1 MALPIKDVLLLD
13 YFNGKPIHF
22 RVPDYKLRIYG
33 SDAELRI
40 DRLFAGGWIR
50 YSKPQETISLLPDKA
65 LSDFLK
71 HHGESG
77 QGSHAELVRRVVER
91 IPEKDYAHGVPKIYL
106 VTARGQ
112 TEIASRRAYILN
124 ANENYGL
131 SEGEIGEAQAYLQGR
146 GYPSTARDILLRA
159 FQQKASLLIL
169 AGEWS
174 KLRNLY
180 YMLGSFYIRLKDVQQ
195 ALSYLFLVFFIDMS
209 GMGNKNHVVPYE
221 NLFPTQKGMILL
233 MNELRSQLSLSEGET
248 KTSFLS
254 SLARLAPRLPF
265 SYFSPQVM
273 ATILMERMA
282 GKEWNGTRYI
292 AEKNTPDPSSKAYH
306 YIPYGRDDVASAGIP
321 AVKKAAFKPK
331 PVPPVFKM
339 SSFVEPKPFIS
350 TEQRQKME
358 HEAKRRQAAKQSR
371 PSRPMPK
378 DTLTLLDKLKR
389 WF

>member
-1 MALPIKDVLLLD
+1 MALPVKDVLLLD

-22 RVPDYKLRIYG
+22 RMPPYKLGLYG
-33 SDAELRI
+33 PDAELRI

-71 HHGESG
+71 RHGQSG
-77 QGSHAELVRRVVER
+77 DGSHAELVRRVVET

-106 VTARGQ
+106 VTAKGQ

-131 SEGEIGEAQAYLQGR
+131 SEGEIGEAQAYLQSR
-146 GYPSTARDILLRA
+146 GYPCTARDILLRA

-180 YMLGSFYIRLKDVQQ
+180 YMLGSFYIRLKDSQQ

-233 MNELRSQLSLSEGET
+233 MKELRSQLSLSEGET

-273 ATILMERMA
+273 ARILMERMA
-282 GKEWNGTRYI
+282 GKDWNGTRYI
-292 AEKNTPDPSSKAYH
+292 AEKNTPDPSSKSYH
-306 YIPYGRDDVASAGIP
+306 YIPYGRNDVKAAGIP
-321 AVKKAAFKPK
+321 AVKKIVFHPK
-331 PVPPVFKM
+331 PVPPVFKV
-339 SSFVEPKPFIS
+339 SSFAAPKPFIS
-350 TEQRQKME
+350 TEQRKKME
-358 HEAKRRQAAKQSR
+358 RYTKRRETAK
-371 PSRPMPK
+371 PK
-378 DTLTLLDKLKR
+378 RAPRSLPKKTPTLLDKIKR